1 MRIVM
6 MAQFYP
12 PIIGGMERHVKDLS
26 ESLVRRGHEVAVIT
40 IWQAGWQDELTDYE
54 ELNGVRIYRIKGT
67 INRLANVLFQDQKR
81 NYAPPFPDPEFGL
94 AIRRILTKEQP
105 DIIHAHNWLVYSY
118 LPLKAWAKARLV
130 VTLHEYGLSCPKW
143 TLIYDGQI
151 CSGPQFS
158 KCVHCLVSHY
168 GTSKG
173 LVTYFGQKVMSRL
186 ENALVDM
193 YLPVSQAVAEGS
205 QLVGTSIPYQVIP
218 NFIPD
223 DIPAN
228 SDHSVNQL
236 PDGDFMLFVGAFGP
250 HKGVDVLLE
259 AYRQV
264 KTDMPLV
271 MIGYE
276 IPEFSLE
283 AQSIP
288 ANTIIFKHWSNAAVM
303 EAWKRSSLALIP
315 SNWHEP
321 CPTVAME
328 AMVAGCAIVG
338 TAVGGIPDIVQDGE
352 TGLLVPPADAS
363 ALAQAIQTLMD
374 DPARRQ
380 RMGLLAQERVV
391 RYQAKTVVPAIEN
404 VYQTLIDN
412 NGNG

>member
-26 ESLVRRGHEVAVIT
+26 ESLVQRGHDVAVIT
-40 IWQAGWQDELTDYE
+40 IRQAGWQDDLKDYE
-54 ELNGVRIYRIKGT
+54 QLNGVRIYRIKGT

-81 NYAPPFPDPEFGL
+81 NYAPPFPDPELGL
-94 AIRRILTKEQP
+94 AIRRILAKEQP
-105 DIIHAHNWLVYSY
+105 DVIHAHNWLVYSY
-118 LPLKAWAKARLV
+118 LPLKARTKAPLV

-143 TLIYDGQI
+143 TLIYDDQI

-158 KCVHCLVSHY
+158 KCINCLVGHY
-168 GTSKG
+168 GTPKG

-228 SDHSVNQL
+228 HEDITDQL
-236 PDGDFMLFVGAFGP
+236 PDGEFMLFVGAFGQ

-259 AYRQV
+259 AYSQV

-276 IPEFSLE
+276 IPEFALE
-283 AQSIP
+283 AQAIP
-288 ANTIIFKHWSNAAVM
+288 PNTIILKHWSNPAVM

-352 TGLLVPPADAS
+352 TGLLVPPADAP
-363 ALAQAIQTLMD
+363 ALAQAIQTLVD
-374 DPARRQ
+374 DPERRQ
-380 RMGLLAQERVV
+380 RMSLLAQERVV
-391 RYQAKTVVPAIEN
+391 RYQARTVVPAIEQ
-404 VYQTLIDN
+404 VYQSLIDKKR
-412 NGNG
+412 NG

>member
-6 MAQFYP
+6 LAQFYP
-12 PIIGGMERHVKDLS
+12 PIIGGMERHVKDLC
-26 ESLVRRGHEVAVIT
+26 ESLAARGHEVAVIT
-40 IWQAGWQDELTDYE
+40 IWQAGWGDELPDYE

-94 AIRRILTKEQP
+94 AMRRILAKEKPQV
-105 DIIHAHNWLVYSY
+105 IHAHNWLVYSY
-118 LPLKAWAKARLV
+118 LPLKLWTKAKLV

-143 TLIYDGQI
+143 TLIYNEQI
-151 CSGPQFS
+151 CTGPQFR
-158 KCVHCLVSHY
+158 KCMDCLTTHY
-168 GTSKG
+168 GTPKG
-173 LVTYFGQKVMSRL
+173 LVTYFGQRVMSSW
-186 ENALVDM
+186 ENTAVDM

-205 QLVGTSIPYQVIP
+205 QLVGSKMPYQVVP

-223 DIPAN
+223 EVPA
-228 SDHSVNQL
+228 STDEVVHQL
-236 PDGDFMLFVGAFGP
+236 PSGEFMLFVGAFGP

-264 KTDMPLV
+264 KTDLPLV
-271 MIGYE
+271 LIGYE

-283 AQSIP
+283 AQDIP
-288 ANTIIFKHWSNAAVM
+288 PNVIIFKHWANPAVM
-303 EAWKRSSLALIP
+303 EAWRRSSLALIP

-328 AMVAGCAIVG
+328 AMVTGCAIVA
-338 TAVGGIPDIVQDGE
+338 TRVGGIPDIVQDGE
-352 TGLLVPPADAS
+352 TGLLVPPGDAG
-363 ALAQAIQTLMD
+363 ALAQAIQTLAD

-380 RMGLLAQERVV
+380 QMGALAQERVL
-391 RYQAKTVVPAIEN
+391 RYQAKTVVPAIEQ
-404 VYQTLIDN
+404 VYQSLVK
-412 NGNG
+412 